1 MEKEQDQINNVSIV
15 IANDFKISDT
25 ESLIPSG
32 DFRTLEEFKIY
43 LIQKLTFLL
52 DNSFDSLINIL
63 YKIDVNEERLKE
75 LFGGRNREHIPTAL
89 ADLIIARS
97 IQKVKFR
104 QKYKDG
110 EL

>member
-1 MEKEQDQINNVSIV
+1 MGIEQDKINNVSIV
-15 IANDFKISDT
+15 IANDFKISDS

-32 DFRTLEEFKIY
+32 DFRTLKEFKIY
-43 LIQKLTFLL
+43 LVQKLTFLL
-52 DNSFDSLINIL
+52 DNKFDSLINIL

-75 LFGGRNREHIPTAL
+75 LFRGKNQKHIPTVL
-89 ADLIIARS
+89 ADLIIERS

-104 QKYKDG
+104 QKYRDG